1 MGPELVRG
9 DADAAENAAHE
20 HTLLFQ
26 RRVLD
31 FMQQNLT
38 AKMRIS

>member
-9 DADAAENAAHE
+9 DANAAHE

-26 RRVLD
+26 RRFLD